1 MKNKF
6 LELAL
11 EEAKLA
17 YNKDEVPVGAVVV
30 HNGEIIASAH
40 NLRETSNSAT
50 AHAEILAIEE
60 ACHVL
65 GDWKLTDCDLYVTL
79 EPCIMCAGAIIN
91 ARIRNLYFGAY
102 DPKAGACGSV
112 TDVFRLNELNHKVTV
127 YAGIMEDEC
136 SEILKRFFKEKRR
149 KYYI

>member
-1 MKNKF
+1 

-11 EEAKLA
+11 KEAKLA
-17 YNKDEVPVGAVVV
+17 YENDEVPVGSVVV
-30 HNGEIIASAH
+30 RNGTVIASAH
-40 NLRETSNSAT
+40 NLREASNSAT
-50 AHAEILAIEE
+50 AHAEILAIEK
-60 ACHVL
+60 ACRVL
-65 GDWKLTDCDLYVTL
+65 GTWKLTDCDLYVTL

-112 TDVFRLNELNHKVTV
+112 TDVFRLNGLNHKVTV

-136 SEILKRFFKEKRR
+136 SEILKRFFLEKR
-149 KYYI
+149 KNPV

>member
-1 MKNKF
+1 M
-6 LELAL
+6 ELAIK
-11 EEAKLA
+11 EAKLA
-17 YNKDEVPVGAVVV
+17 YDKDEVPVGAVIVYKGGV
-30 HNGEIIASAH
+30 IASAH

-50 AHAEILAIEE
+50 AHAEILAIEK
-60 ACHVL
+60 ACSVL
-65 GDWKLTDCDLYVTL
+65 GTWKLTDCDLYVTL

-136 SEILKRFFKEKRR
+136 SEILKRFFQKKRR
-149 KYYI
+149 EK